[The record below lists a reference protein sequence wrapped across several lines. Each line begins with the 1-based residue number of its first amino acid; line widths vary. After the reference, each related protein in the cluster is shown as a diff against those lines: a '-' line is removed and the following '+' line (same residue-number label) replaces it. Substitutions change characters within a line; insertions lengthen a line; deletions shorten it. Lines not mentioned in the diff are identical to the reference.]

1 MLGLGH
7 TAADGIMDDLEKHLV
22 RREEPGG
29 RSVPGG
35 RPAPDSNRSS

>member
-22 RREEPGG
+22 RREEPGEPVG
-29 RSVPGG
+29 PRRTTGS
-35 RPAPDSNRSS
+35 RL